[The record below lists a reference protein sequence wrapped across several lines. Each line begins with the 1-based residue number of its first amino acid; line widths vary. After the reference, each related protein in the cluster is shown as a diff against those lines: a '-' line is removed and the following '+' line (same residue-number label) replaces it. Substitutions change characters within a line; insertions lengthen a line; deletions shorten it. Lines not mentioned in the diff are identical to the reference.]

1 MHTDVDKQADEMHQ
15 AATRQAVAQIAQA
28 AETWPVKRAWLP
40 LSTRITSSTSAP
52 ASGRST
58 PALTLVSYNLLA
70 QCLIRRKMFS
80 YCSKQSLRLHHRRG
94 QLTAE
99 LLSYK
104 ADILALQ
111 EVDADH
117 FEQHYKAVFD
127 SYGYSGRFGAG
138 RGQGSRLRAVFQT
151 SALRRGRLPAAA
163 VRGHGQRVRRR
174 ENAARD
180 EQANVAQILTLTHRT
195 VPSCGVIISN
205 THCFWEP
212 THRFLKLRQCER
224 LLQRVHDT
232 ALQHKLPALLAGDY
246 NLTPA
251 THIYSWLV
259 TRQLE
264 RQFFYKYISPPER
277 DTQDNGEATVGSK
290 PEDEQWDEADEKSVA
305 EQRQHDARYRDIE
318 QLLERSASLPRLT
331 SVYSS
336 YSSLVPP
343 IAPQP
348 YCNWQGEPAY
358 TNYTGG
364 WKGTLDYVFVMSTDT
379 AQQQQSGGTAGV
391 EVEVESVLELPG
403 LDVVTSATALPN
415 ETLGSDHLAIG
426 CQFRLASR

>member
-1 MHTDVDKQADEMHQ
+1 MHQ

-138 RGQGSRLRAVFQT
+138 EDKAHGCALFFRRALFDEADYQLLQYADMASEYDDERT
-151 SALRRGRLPAAA
+151 
-163 VRGHGQRVRRR
+163 QR
-174 ENAARD
+174 EMSKP
-180 EQANVAQILTLTHRT
+180 NVAQILTLTHRT